1 MLKDNYIRYHAVEL
15 MKQLDYLDDNDKLEH
30 LDELIAIL
38 SKRKE
43 SLRFHSKSKDH
54 YEVKN
59 IGGTYVIYKNGVRQ
73 KGSYLTEDDAYD
85 TFEEDLT

>member
-1 MLKDNYIRYHAVEL
+1 MLKDNHVRHHAVEL

-38 SKRKE
+38 SKRRE
-43 SLRFHSKSKDH
+43 NLRFHSKSKDR